1 MTGKNDPAKGWR
13 IGNGAAVRNALIGL
27 AAAGCAILGLAGCGA
42 AGGTTTANT
51 STATKAPT
59 PSPTADLP
67 QLKVD
72 FEVLDHQEHDALT
85 SATATNMF
93 QAQTLTNA
101 RAAVFAARDAYRAFD
116 LGLQQLNFP
125 TSMSADVAAQLHA
138 DAQVVADYNA
148 SLDMP
153 DLSVAQ
159 MQAAI
164 APTSQILAG
173 LATNTLRSDLGLPPT
188 S

>member
-1 MTGKNDPAKGWR
+1 
-13 IGNGAAVRNALIGL
+13 
-27 AAAGCAILGLAGCGA
+27 
-42 AGGTTTANT
+42 
-51 STATKAPT
+51 
-59 PSPTADLP
+59 
-67 QLKVD
+67 LKVS
-72 FEVLDHQEHDALT
+72 FEVLNHQLTDALGA
-85 SATATNMF
+85 ATATNLF

-148 SLDMP
+148 SLDMMP
-153 DLSVAQ
+153 DPSVAQ